1 MIIKKITIFLSLLFV
16 FSKGVL
22 ANDYYVYV
30 CAESEDEVA
39 LIKFDGKK
47 AVVEKTIPVG
57 VWPLEIEG
65 PHGITVAPDG
75 QHWYCLLYTSPSP
88 RDLST
93 SRMPSSA

>member
-47 AVVEKTIPVG
+47 
-57 VWPLEIEG
+57 
-65 PHGITVAPDG
+65 
-75 QHWYCLLYTSPSP
+75 LLLKKLFLLGYG
-88 RDLST
+88 L
-93 SRMPSSA
+93 

>member
-1 MIIKKITIFLSLLFV
+1 MIYFADHYNGLWAVKLVDEEPMGDKLMIIKKITIILSLLFV
-16 FSKGVL
+16 FSNSVL

-57 VWPLEIEG
+57 V
-65 PHGITVAPDG
+65 
-75 QHWYCLLYTSPSP
+75 CL
-88 RDLST
+88 
-93 SRMPSSA
+93 